1 MSILSID
8 IDNDLPINDENLKEF
23 GFYKSGWGKPDSRIT
38 TGKYRGEGA
47 KWNEEHMFWQYNERL
62 DRNVFAVMW
71 YFPKCFTGY
80 CTAFNWHGKKPAGG
94 IYITIDNAQSTS
106 NTWAETHYVES
117 MDAVN
122 SALSIIKHKYN
133 QWKTGKS

>member
-8 IDNDLPINDENLKEF
+8 IDNDLPINDKNLKEF

-38 TGKYRGEGA
+38 TGKYIGEGA

-94 IYITIDNAQSTS
+94 IYITIDNAESTS
-106 NTWAETHYVES
+106 NTWFEVHYVES
-117 MDAVN
+117 MDAVE